1 MARRRHTDRG
11 LADCGSSE
19 LGRVDEFPYEERSRI
34 SAWHAAPI
42 GVRTCADSNEKT
54 LANLSFHDISPLLR
68 FVVSPSGFR
77 SSKTNVFGVY
87 SMNRLS
93 LAVFLA
99 MMLTGPA
106 SAMSLSK
113 GCPKLYQTFHTG
125 KKGPRA
131 FVVAEGGSWCAI
143 YYRRDMAFAISD
155 GMRLCKANRKKSCEP
170 MESAPR

>member
-19 LGRVDEFPYEERSRI
+19 LGRVDEFRMKSGQVFSR
-34 SAWHAAPI
+34 
-42 GVRTCADSNEKT
+42 GVRACADSNAKA
-54 LANLSFHDISPLLR
+54 LANLPFRDINPLLR

-77 SSKTNVFGVY
+77 SSKSIVFGVY

-155 GMRLCKANRKKSCEP
+155 GMRLCKANRKKGCEP